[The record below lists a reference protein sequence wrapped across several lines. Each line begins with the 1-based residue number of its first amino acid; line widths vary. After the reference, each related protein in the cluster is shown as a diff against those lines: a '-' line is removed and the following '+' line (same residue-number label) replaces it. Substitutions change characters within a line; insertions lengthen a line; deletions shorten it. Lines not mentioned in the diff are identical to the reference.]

1 MVKLLVRL
9 GCVAIVA
16 SLPVPLSAQY
26 REARSAAR
34 WTAKSWRAS
43 FEARMGPEQEERIA
57 KSFRVGPNGALD
69 LSNVSG
75 DITIREGTGDT
86 ITVDAVKR
94 VRGRDS
100 DVRDQLA
107 RTTVTMVEHAG
118 RVEVRTSY
126 DGRNLR
132 TSVDYLVTTPA
143 GTSVIARSV
152 SGDVKI
158 TGIKGDVRVESVSGN
173 VTAINTPSVSL
184 VKSVSGDLVINGV
197 SMKGD
202 LRATTVSGD
211 VTLRSATVRL
221 LDASSVS
228 GDIALSDVTCDRAT
242 AGTTS
247 GTVDFTG
254 SVGRGGRLEFKSH
267 SGDVRVALT
276 GTPGF
281 EVDAR
286 TFSGSI
292 RSDLP
297 VTTKPGEP
305 ISPRRLSKAVH
316 GVVGDGSAQL
326 VLSTFSGDVTI
337 VKK

>member
-1 MVKLLVRL
+1 MVKLIVRL
-9 GCVAIVA
+9 GCLAIVA

-26 REARSAAR
+26 AEASHAAK
-34 WTAKSWRAS
+34 WTAKSWRDS
-43 FEARMGPEQEERIA
+43 VDARLGPEQEERIS
-57 KSFRVGPNGALD
+57 KSFRVGPNGTLD
-69 LSNVSG
+69 LSNISG
-75 DITIREGTGDT
+75 EITIREGAGDA

-107 RTTVTMVEHAG
+107 RTSVTMVERAG

-132 TSVDYLVTTPA
+132 TSVDYLVTAPA
-143 GTSVIARSV
+143 GASVIARSV
-152 SGDVKI
+152 SGDVKV

-197 SMKGD
+197 STKGD
-202 LRATTVSGD
+202 LRATTISGNITLKSASVRSLDAGTVSGD
-211 VTLRSATVRL
+211 VTL
-221 LDASSVS
+221 
-228 GDIALSDVTCDRAT
+228 SDVTCERAT

-247 GTVDFTG
+247 GNVDFAGTV
-254 SVGRGGRLEFKSH
+254 SRGGRLEFRSH
-267 SGDVRVALT
+267 SGDVRIALT

-281 EVDAR
+281 EVDAK